1 MPILTSSSKK
11 ENDQKDMHI
20 KLNNI
25 VKKLD
30 TPIEQLCLNTFK
42 LRTTK
47 KVCSCWIYNVYDIQ
61 LGFANP
67 KDKNITYFA
76 KRQITID

>member
-1 MPILTSSSKK
+1 
-11 ENDQKDMHI
+11 MHI

-47 KVCSCWIYNVYDIQ
+47 
-61 LGFANP
+61 
-67 KDKNITYFA
+67 TYA
-76 KRQITID
+76 AAGSTM

>member
-1 MPILTSSSKK
+1 
-11 ENDQKDMHI
+11 MHI

-47 KVCSCWIYNVYDIQ
+47 TYAAAGSTMYMIYNLGLQIQ
-61 LGFANP
+61 KMNTSLTLP
-67 KDKNITYFA
+67 KDKLL
-76 KRQITID
+76 